1 MASLYRKCP
10 QLSSGTHYWS
20 VSWLPESQREVLK
33 DKNLNDDSAL
43 LGIGKRILSK
53 FTQAVPSNVAFAA
66 NADDALFATICYL
79 VANRNLAMISVW
91 SPTFAL
97 QLLER
102 LESMQQ
108 DVVEVLQSG
117 KWGSRQASLKEVTA
131 PHSSESAQ
139 ALIASSNGEQIDFK
153 NFGQN

>member
-1 MASLYRKCP
+1 M
-10 QLSSGTHYWS
+10 
-20 VSWLPESQREVLK
+20 
-33 DKNLNDDSAL
+33 
-43 LGIGKRILSK
+43 
-53 FTQAVPSNVAFAA
+53 
-66 NADDALFATICYL
+66 
-79 VANRNLAMISVW
+79 MSVW

-131 PHSSESAQ
+131 PHSPESAQ

-153 NFGQN
+153 NFTKVKSSIELGYCRFKSVVEN